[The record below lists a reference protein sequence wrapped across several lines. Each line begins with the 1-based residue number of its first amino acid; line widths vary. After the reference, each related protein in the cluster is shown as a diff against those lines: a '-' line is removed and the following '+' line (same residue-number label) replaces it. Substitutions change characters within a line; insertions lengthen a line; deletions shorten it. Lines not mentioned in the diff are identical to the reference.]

1 MVGGCVSG
9 RNLLGTM
16 KIYFS
21 SKGRGVL
28 IVALACILILGAC
41 SRPEPIRVGFS
52 GQLTG
57 KQSDLGVQGRN
68 GVQMAVDEINA
79 AGGIAGRR
87 IELLVRDDLGTPEG
101 ARAADRALIE
111 AGAVAIIGHMTSAQ
125 TMAALDVVEEAGVIL
140 ISPTTST
147 TALDHLNDR
156 FFRIVPSNVTEGRL
170 LARRAWE
177 RHITRIVIVYDHDNA
192 PFGQALT
199 EAFTRQYQSL
209 GGEVVA
215 VITFSS
221 SQEPNMSALASQLQ
235 DTGAEGV
242 FIIAS
247 ANDTA
252 LIAQHIRIN
261 GWSPPLFI
269 SGWAYTNILIQTG
282 GRAVEGA
289 ELVTHFD
296 VDSQTQPYRE
306 FVARYQERFGQP
318 PTFAAIQSYETMM
331 VLAQAIKKTET
342 QGSSLSQALVNTRDF
357 PGLTGP
363 ITLNRYG
370 NSVRPHYLVTV
381 RGGKFTTIAKL
392 ESEETETE
400 N

>member
-1 MVGGCVSG
+1 M
-9 RNLLGTM
+9 N
-16 KIYFS
+16 KYFS
-21 SKGRGVL
+21 RRGRGVL

-41 SRPEPIRVGFS
+41 SHPEPIRIGFS

-79 AGGIAGRR
+79 AGGIAGRPV
-87 IELLVRDDLGTPEG
+87 ELLIQDDLGTPEG

-111 AGAVAIIGHMTSAQ
+111 ANVVAIIGHMTSSQ
-125 TMAALDVVEEAGVIL
+125 TMAALEVVEKAGIPL

-147 TALDHLNDR
+147 TALDHLNDH
-156 FFRIVPSNVTEGRL
+156 FFRVIPSNATEGKL
-170 LARRAWE
+170 LARRAWK

-192 PFGQALT
+192 PFGQALA
-199 EAFTRQYQSL
+199 EAFTQEYQSL

-215 VITFSS
+215 LVPFSS
-221 SQEPNMSALASQLQ
+221 SQEPNMNMLASQLQ
-235 DTGAEGV
+235 ATGAEGV

-261 GWSPPLFI
+261 GWSVPLFI
-269 SGWAYTNILIQTG
+269 SGWAHTNTLIQIG

-289 ELVTHFD
+289 ELITHFD
-296 VDSQTQPYRE
+296 IDTQTQPYRE
-306 FVARYQERFGQP
+306 FVACYQERFGQP
-318 PTFAAIQSYETMM
+318 PTFAAIQSYEAMM
-331 VLAQAIKKTET
+331 VLAQALEKVET
-342 QGSSLSQALVNTRDF
+342 QGLNLSQALVSTRDF

-363 ITLNRYG
+363 ITLNQYG
-370 NSVRPHYLVTV
+370 NSVRPHYLIAVQ
-381 RGGKFTTIAKL
+381 GGKFITITRL
-392 ESEETETE
+392 ESEEIETE